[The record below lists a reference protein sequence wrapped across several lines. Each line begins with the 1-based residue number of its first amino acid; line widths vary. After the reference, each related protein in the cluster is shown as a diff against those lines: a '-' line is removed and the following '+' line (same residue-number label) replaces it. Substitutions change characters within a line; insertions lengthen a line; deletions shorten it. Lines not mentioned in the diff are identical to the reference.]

1 MLVFCGYF
9 NIYLLRT
16 NMSIGIVIMT
26 QNRYTTLDNGTV
38 VNIGP
43 EFEWDNVIQGYIL
56 SSFFYGYITTQLL
69 GGLIGNKIGGKLV
82 FGGGIAVT
90 ALVTLISPWLA
101 ELSVYALLVARI
113 LMGVFEVSLL
123 WFAAWVYA
131 TSESPQ
137 TDPKISP
144 EERDYIEHSLRA
156 SQVSKAHKVQWK
168 ALFTS
173 GAVWSLNVALFCET
187 WGFYTLL
194 TLLPKYFKDV
204 FQFDISKSGLA
215 SALPYISISIM
226 MHVCGQLADRIIA
239 KKWLTLTKTRKT
251 FMCIGFFSQTG
262 FMLGAAFWG
271 QAAGTVFCLAMAVGL
286 GAFAIATVGVNAL
299 DIAPLHS
306 GLVFGIANTWGTV
319 PGIISPTI
327 AGYVISTDNPGP
339 EFDWSSELQGYI
351 LSSFFYGYIS
361 TQFIGGIFAS
371 RIGGKTLF
379 GLGVIV
385 TAVLTIIT
393 PWLTEVNVYLLI
405 AVRVIEGVFE
415 GVTYPCIHTV
425 WSKWAPPLERARL
438 ATFAFSGCFVGTVV
452 AMPSCAYLAEFL
464 GWRSVFY
471 ICGASGVVWYI
482 GWVFLVSG
490 APEDDPRISDEE
502 LAYIQ
507 ESINSTSM
515 QSNST
520 QVPWKEIFTSMP
532 VWAITVSHFAE
543 NWGFYTLLT
552 QLPKYLK
559 DAYNYDLGKSG
570 FLSALPYLV
579 MSILIQFSGQLA
591 DWLLE
596 KRLLTTTQVR
606 KVFNCVGF
614 LSQTVFMLI
623 AAFWSNRIASVLCL
637 TLAVGLGSLAWP
649 GFSVNHLD
657 LAPQYASILM
667 GISNTFATIPGIV
680 SPTLTGYIVYTPT
693 TDQWETVFFIAAGIY
708 LFGAVFYGTFASG
721 NLQPWAAKAPEDGR
735 LNKNEVEMVQK
746 KPVSNGRAD
755 E

>member
-1 MLVFCGYF
+1 MESGKIDQDKKPAATWKIWTQRRYVLTMLVFCGYF

-113 LMGVFEVSLL
+113 LMGVFEGVTYSSLYVLWVKWIPPSERSRSTTQAMSGSYLGAVFALMFFAYLGEIAGWRSIFWFSGSVGLL

-327 AGYVISTDNPGP
+327 AGYVISTDNPTV
-339 EFDWSSELQGYI
+339 EQW
-351 LSSFFYGYIS
+351 
-361 TQFIGGIFAS
+361 
-371 RIGGKTLF
+371 RI
-379 GLGVIV
+379 I
-385 TAVLTIIT
+385 
-393 PWLTEVNVYLLI
+393 
-405 AVRVIEGVFE
+405 
-415 GVTYPCIHTV
+415 
-425 WSKWAPPLERARL
+425 
-438 ATFAFSGCFVGTVV
+438 
-452 AMPSCAYLAEFL
+452 
-464 GWRSVFY
+464 FY
-471 ICGASGVVWYI
+471 ITA
-482 GWVFLVSG
+482 
-490 APEDDPRISDEE
+490 
-502 LAYIQ
+502 
-507 ESINSTSM
+507 
-515 QSNST
+515 
-520 QVPWKEIFTSMP
+520 
-532 VWAITVSHFAE
+532 
-543 NWGFYTLLT
+543 
-552 QLPKYLK
+552 
-559 DAYNYDLGKSG
+559 
-570 FLSALPYLV
+570 
-579 MSILIQFSGQLA
+579 
-591 DWLLE
+591 
-596 KRLLTTTQVR
+596 
-606 KVFNCVGF
+606 
-614 LSQTVFMLI
+614 
-623 AAFWSNRIASVLCL
+623 
-637 TLAVGLGSLAWP
+637 GLY
-649 GFSVNHLD
+649 F
-657 LAPQYASILM
+657 
-667 GISNTFATIPGIV
+667 
-680 SPTLTGYIVYTPT
+680 
-693 TDQWETVFFIAAGIY
+693 
-708 LFGAVFYGTFASG
+708 FGAIFFVLFASG
-721 NLQPWAAKAPEDGR
+721 KRQDWDLEEKVNDVDLKVLTR
-735 LNKNEVEMVQK
+735 KNSK
-746 KPVSNGRAD
+746 
-755 E
+755 